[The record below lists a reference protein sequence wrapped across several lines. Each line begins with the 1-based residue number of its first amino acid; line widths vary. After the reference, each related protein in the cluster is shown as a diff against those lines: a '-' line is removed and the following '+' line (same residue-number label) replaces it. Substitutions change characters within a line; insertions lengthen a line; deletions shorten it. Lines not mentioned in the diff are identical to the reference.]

1 MPRSGKTTQKSTL
14 EGLLPS
20 KQILNSYELRMLCLA
35 AFFLACVIGFDRYVQ
50 DVVVPAKIQ
59 QLAQR
64 LAQKPVNVQDWSKFE
79 IIEEARKVDSTWLC
93 LIKTNGKVSPESPM
107 FPPSSVKKIL
117 GNSKKIVS
125 NGKTYFDAA
134 VPVSGGVVHVGARN
148 DYLLKR
154 LFSDSTDR
162 TFNAALIAIFAFMTA
177 VLGTYFWLLR
187 PLHKLSSNLRA
198 VLQTNKTGDYSASV
212 EGFDYEINDVKTF
225 AGSLKEILSENQR
238 MLRLTTIEQSITDVG
253 GARDKIP
260 VVYAGKQQGNGSK
273 PNAAKESVSGMAI
286 AENSDSLLLDPLT
299 GFPSV
304 AIFRESLQ
312 EIFDRKSNGVPNQDP
327 YSILLVSIQID
338 ESEDHAKRDRAIKTL
353 ANAISASVRTE
364 DMLAGKLSRYT
375 DYIVRYTS
383 NCFAV
388 VLGWADEGNARE
400 VSRRIIDAFAQS
412 AKQKNLD
419 AKLKPSVGVASY
431 RGDGESMQSLLA
443 SAFSALRFT
452 EKEFGAG
459 AVRSTKDIPTG
470 YKQSD
475 SAAVI
480 AGELGVLGG
489 YGLLQSLA
497 SSHKTGE
504 LKVTHEGSDSL
515 KVLFQD
521 GKPLEVNFGELNGKE
536 ALVEFLI
543 SYKNGKFQFKERG
556 FTRGT
561 QVIVKEKVPL
571 SLERCLMDAAVAED
585 HMVVA
590 KRSLEL
596 DNCIMSVN
604 PEEQMQKLFS
614 QRKDFSDDEKIAMT
628 ALVSSLD
635 KCATLKQ
642 LFLEVKMPDY
652 LKWRAAHLLSDSGV
666 IQLMADE

>member
-1 MPRSGKTTQKSTL
+1 MPRSGKTTQISTL
-14 EGLLPS
+14 EGLIPS
-20 KQILNSYELRMLCLA
+20 KQILNSYELRMVCLA
-35 AFFLACVIGFDRYVQ
+35 AFFLACVIGFDRYFQ
-50 DVVVPAKIQ
+50 DVVVPAKVQ

-79 IIEEARKVDSTWLC
+79 TIEEARKADSTWLC
-93 LIKTNGKVSPESPM
+93 LIKSNGKVSPESPM
-107 FPPSSVKKIL
+107 LPPSSIKKGL
-117 GNSKKIVS
+117 GSSKKIVS

-154 LFSDSTDR
+154 LFSSDR
-162 TFNAALIAIFAFMTA
+162 TFNAVVVAIFAFMTA
-177 VLGTYFWLLR
+177 ILGTYIWLLR
-187 PLHKLSSNLRA
+187 PLHKLSKNLRA
-198 VLQTNKTGDYSASV
+198 VLQTNKTGDYSTSV

-260 VVYAGKQQGNGSK
+260 VVYAGKQQGKGTK
-273 PNAAKESVSGMAI
+273 PSATNENVSAIEI
-286 AENSDSLLLDPLT
+286 AENTDSPLLDPLT

-304 AIFRESLQ
+304 AIFSESLQ
-312 EIFDRKSNGVPNQDP
+312 EIFDRKTNGVPNQAP

-400 VSRRIIDAFAQS
+400 VSRRIIDAFVQS
-412 AKQKNLD
+412 VKQKNLD
-419 AKLKPSVGVASY
+419 AKLKPSIGVASY
-431 RGDGESMQSLLA
+431 SGDGESMQSLLA

-452 EKEFGAG
+452 EKEYGAG
-459 AVRSTKDIPTG
+459 AVRSSKDIPIG
-470 YKQSD
+470 YKQTD

-504 LKVTHEGSDSL
+504 LKVTHQGSNSL
-515 KVLFQD
+515 RVLFQD

-561 QVIVKEKVPL
+561 QVIVKEKIPL

-596 DNCIMSVN
+596 DSCIMSVN
-604 PEEQMQKLFS
+604 PDEQMQKLFS
-614 QRKDFSDDEKIAMT
+614 QRKDFSDEEKTAMT

-642 LFLEVKMPDY
+642 LFLAVKMPDY